1 MTVAQFN
8 IAPKEGAT
16 LHRDFSMLEARFSE
30 GAIFKK
36 IIESFKDLITDAN
49 FEFSAGGMSLQ
60 SMDSTHVVLVMLLMR
75 ADGFEKYRCDRTMPI
90 GVNLG
95 TLSKV
100 IKCAGNDDAIT
111 VRADDGGETIN
122 FVFESPNGER
132 VSDYDLKLM
141 DLDVEC
147 LGVDEEESEV
157 TLTIPSDEL
166 QRICRDLSNL
176 SETIEIDC
184 IKDSVK
190 FTAKGDL
197 GTGSIILKSN
207 ASPDKEGTACTKIA
221 MRKPVCISVSVKF
234 LSAFT
239 KATGLSPTVRLEI
252 TEKKPM
258 MVEYSLGEVG
268 YVRFYLAPKI
278 GDDE

>member
-1 MTVAQFN
+1 
-8 IAPKEGAT
+8 
-16 LHRDFSMLEARFSE
+16 MLEAKFSE
-30 GAIFKK
+30 GSVFKK
-36 IIESFKDLITDAN
+36 IIESFKDLINDAN
-49 FEFSAGGMSLQ
+49 FEFSSGGMSLQ

-75 ADGFEKYRCDRTMPI
+75 SDGFEKYRCDRTMPI

-100 IKCAGNDDAIT
+100 IKCAANDDSIT
-111 VRADDGGETIN
+111 IRADDGGETIN
-122 FVFESPNGER
+122 FVFESPNAER

-147 LGVDEEESEV
+147 LGVEDEESET
-157 TLTIPSDEL
+157 TLILPSDEL

-176 SETIEIDC
+176 SETVEIEC
-184 IKDSVK
+184 VKDSVR

-197 GTGSIILKSN
+197 GAGSIQLKSN
-207 ASPDKEGTACTKIA
+207 AAVDKEEGKSFTKVI
-221 MRKPVCISVSVKF
+221 MRKPVSLSVSIKF

-239 KATGLSPTVRLEI
+239 KATGLSPTVKLELS
-252 TEKKPM
+252 EGKPM
-258 MVEYSLGEVG
+258 RVEYSLGEVG

-278 GDDE
+278 GDE